1 MRQLI
6 YALQTESEN
15 VKPKA
20 LPSLIFPK
28 SISEALLSPE
38 PWSLSFQKKQWKK
51 VKLLTLGKE
60 LHE

>member
-6 YALQTESEN
+6 YALQTDSEN

-20 LPSLIFPK
+20 LPSLIFSK

-38 PWSLSFQKKQWKK
+38 PWSLSFPK
-51 VKLLTLGKE
+51 TMKE
-60 LHE
+60 GEIINTRKGTP